1 MAGESEQQG
10 ANAEPETPEGADSAE
25 TLGTVETPTPQ
36 LTPEEGGEDADA
48 DTTGEQADGE
58 KSPVEAKPESKPESK
73 SKGQVPWFQRRIDA
87 LTREKSETIRQA
99 AAIAEENRQLREA
112 LQAKANGQGEQKPE
126 EQRQQ
131 ATPKAPEGDIETRAA
146 QIAAQRE
153 FDRNCNDIYSKG
165 KDAYPDFDDSLK
177 SYANL
182 GGLTPA
188 FIEATMEAGDAHVIL
203 QTLAQDMDEAS
214 RIMALSPTR
223 QAVALAKVA
232 AKLQAAPKTSSAP
245 PPIKPL
251 NGGGASVEKDPEKM
265 PMKEWLAW
273 REKGLK
279 EKREQGFH

>member
-1 MAGESEQQG
+1 MAGETEP
-10 ANAEPETPEGADSAE
+10 NAEATGGDAEGTEDIG
-25 TLGTVETPTPQ
+25 LVETPTPQ
-36 LTPEEGGEDADA
+36 LTEEEGGESDANTEGDADA
-48 DTTGEQADGE
+48 TGKQADGE
-58 KSPVEAKPESKPESK
+58 KPPVEAKPAEGGPKP
-73 SKGQVPWFQRRIDA
+73 KGQVPWFQRRIDA

-112 LQAKANGQGEQKPE
+112 LSTRANPEAKPE
-126 EQRQQ
+126 DQQQQRQQ
-131 ATPKAPEGDIETRAA
+131 PQRASDGDVESRAA

-153 FDRNCNDIYSKG
+153 FDRSCNEIYSKG
-165 KDAYPDFDDSLK
+165 KEQYPDFDDSLK

-203 QTLAQDMDEAS
+203 QSLAQDMDEAS
-214 RIMALSPTR
+214 RIMVLSPTR

-232 AKLQAAPKTSSAP
+232 AKLTAAPKTSSAP
-245 PPIKPL
+245 PPIKSIGS
-251 NGGGASVEKDPEKM
+251 GGTSVEKDPDKM

>member
-1 MAGESEQQG
+1 MAGE
-10 ANAEPETPEGADSAE
+10 AE
-25 TLGTVETPTPQ
+25 TATETEATESGEDVGLLETPTPQ
-36 LTPEEGGEDADA
+36 LTEEEGGEPDA
-48 DTTGEQADGE
+48 DTNSDTDGKQAASE
-58 KSPVEAKPESKPESK
+58 KRPTESKPDK

-112 LQAKANGQGEQKPE
+112 LQARANPEAKPE
-126 EQRQQ
+126 EQRQP
-131 ATPKAPEGDIETRAA
+131 APKASEPDVESRAA

-165 KDAYPDFDDSLK
+165 KDAFPDFDDSLK

-232 AKLQAAPKTSSAP
+232 SKLQAAPKTSSAP
-245 PPIKPL
+245 PPIRAL
-251 NGGGASVEKDPEKM
+251 NGGGTSIEKDPEKM

-273 REKGLK
+273 REKQIK
-279 EKREQGFH
+279 DRHA

>member
-1 MAGESEQQG
+1 MAGETDTNTEVTGEETG
-10 ANAEPETPEGADSAE
+10 AEGAED
-25 TLGTVETPTPQ
+25 TGLVETPTPQ

-48 DTTGEQADGE
+48 DATGEQADAE
-58 KSPVEAKPESKPESK
+58 KRAGEAKPDAKPDAK

-99 AAIAEENRQLREA
+99 TAIAEENRQLREA
-112 LQAKANGQGEQKPE
+112 LQAKTNGEQKPE
-126 EQRQQ
+126 EQQRQPQ
-131 ATPKAPEGDIETRAA
+131 RPVPEPDVESRAA

-153 FDRNCNDIYSKG
+153 FDRSCNEIYSKG
-165 KDAYPDFDDSLK
+165 KEAYADFDDSLK
-177 SYANL
+177 SFANL
-182 GGLTPA
+182 GGLTPQ
-188 FIEATMEAGDAHVIL
+188 FIEATMEAGDAHVLL

-232 AKLQAAPKTSSAP
+232 TKLQAAPKTSSAP
-245 PPIKPL
+245 PPIRSIGS
-251 NGGGASVEKDPEKM
+251 GGTSVEKDPEKM

-279 EKREQGFH
+279 EKRESGLH

>member
-1 MAGESEQQG
+1 MTGETDTNTEVDTTNADG
-10 ANAEPETPEGADSAE
+10 AEGAED
-25 TLGTVETPTPQ
+25 TGLVETPTPQ
-36 LTPEEGGEDADA
+36 LTPEEGGEPDADA
-48 DTTGEQADGE
+48 STEGDADATGKQADGE
-58 KSPVEAKPESKPESK
+58 KRPDAKPDPK

-87 LTREKSETIRQA
+87 LTREKSETVRQA
-99 AAIAEENRQLREA
+99 AALAEENRQLREA
-112 LQAKANGQGEQKPE
+112 LSTKPNGDAKPD
-126 EQRQQ
+126 EQRQPT
-131 ATPKAPEGDIETRAA
+131 APKTPEPDVETRAA
-146 QIAAQRE
+146 AIAAQRE

-165 KDAYPDFDDSLK
+165 KEAYADFDDSLK

-188 FIEATMEAGDAHVIL
+188 FIEATMEAGDAHVLL
-203 QTLAQDMDEAS
+203 QALAQDMDEAS

-232 AKLQAAPKTSSAP
+232 AKLTAAPRTSSAP

-251 NGGGASVEKDPEKM
+251 NGTGTSVEKDPEKM

-279 EKREQGFH
+279 EKRESGLH